1 MRNGVLA
8 NRRWLTFAFL
18 FLLLWPLGGLG
29 PSAAELRWAA
39 AWGAAPDSTGPS
51 VSSKTV
57 RQIARV
63 TIGGSHVRLRLSNLL
78 GAGPLSIGS
87 VRVAIHAGG
96 SAIQHETG
104 RAVTFAARPGV
115 TIPKGADALSDP
127 LEFPV
132 KALARV
138 AVSIHV
144 LDDGGTSTI
153 HGTAL
158 QTAYMA
164 SGDATAATNFP
175 KGETD
180 NSRFFLT
187 DIEVAQ
193 VADART
199 LVILGDSITDG
210 VGSTGDANARWPDV
224 LATRLQADPALAS
237 IAVVNAGIS
246 GNRILNDGRAPFIG
260 PSSLSRFD
268 RDVLGKPGVR
278 FVILL
283 QGSND
288 ISASDMLPTL
298 EDHVSAQQIIDGMKT
313 LIARAHAKG
322 IRIFGAT
329 LLPREGVGTPF
340 VNTDAGREKR
350 RLLNNWIR
358 TSGAFDAVIDFDG
371 VMIDPARPGY
381 LRPAFDSGDHLHPN
395 DAGYAA
401 MASAIDLRLFA
412 QQRNPR

>member
-1 MRNGVLA
+1 MTDVLLA
-8 NRRWLTFAFL
+8 SRPWRKSALA

-29 PSAAELRWAA
+29 TAHSASELRWAT

-51 VSSKTV
+51 LSSKTV
-57 RQIARV
+57 RQIAKLS
-63 TIGGSHVRLRLSNLL
+63 IGGSHVRLRLSNLF

-96 SAIQHETG
+96 SAIQRDTD

-132 KALARV
+132 KALSQL

-144 LDDGGTSTI
+144 RDDGGTSTI

-158 QTAYMA
+158 QTAYIA
-164 SGDATAATNFP
+164 SGDATAATGVS

-180 NSRFFLT
+180 TSRYFLT
-187 DIEVAQ
+187 DIEVAA
-193 VADART
+193 VADVRA

-210 VGSTGDANARWPDV
+210 VGSTEDGNARWPDV

-246 GNRILNDGRAPFIG
+246 GNRLLNDGRAPFIG

-268 RDVLGKPGVR
+268 RDVLGRPGVR

-283 QGSND
+283 QGGND
-288 ISASDMLPTL
+288 ISAADMLPTP
-298 EDHVSAQQIIDGMKT
+298 EDHVSAQQIIDGIKT

-322 IRIFGAT
+322 IKIFGAT
-329 LLPREGVGTPF
+329 LLPREGVGKPF
-340 VNTDAGREKR
+340 VNTDAGRAKR
-350 RLLNNWIR
+350 QEVNDWIR
-358 TSGAFDAVIDFDG
+358 TSGAFDAVIDFER
-371 VMIDPARPGY
+371 VMTDPARPGH
-381 LRPAFDSGDHLHPN
+381 LLPAFDSGDHLHPN

-412 QQRNPR
+412 QDK

>member
-1 MRNGVLA
+1 M
-8 NRRWLTFAFL
+8 NRSYAARGSHPPWCSCCCGRSET
-18 FLLLWPLGGLG
+18 LGTAHTA
-29 PSAAELRWAA
+29 PELRWTT
-39 AWGAAPDSTGPS
+39 AWGAAPGSTGPS
-51 VSSKTV
+51 LSSKTV
-57 RQIARV
+57 RQIARLS
-63 TIGGSHVRLRLSNLL
+63 IGGTHIRLRLSNLF

-87 VRVAIHAGG
+87 VRVAIPAGR
-96 SAIQHETG
+96 SAIQRDTDRE
-104 RAVTFAARPGV
+104 VTFTARPGV
-115 TIPKGADALSDP
+115 TIAKGGDALSDP

-132 KALARV
+132 KALAQL

-144 LDDGGTSTI
+144 RDDGGTSTI

-164 SGDATAATNFP
+164 GGDATAETVFVN
-175 KGETD
+175 GETD
-180 NSRFFLT
+180 DSRYFLT
-187 DIEVAQ
+187 DIEVAA
-193 VADART
+193 VADARAV
-199 LVILGDSITDG
+199 VILGDSITDG
-210 VGSTGDANARWPDV
+210 VGSTEDGNARWPDV

-268 RDVLGKPGVR
+268 RDVVARPGVR

-288 ISASDMLPTL
+288 ISASDMLPTP
-298 EDHVSAQQIIDGMKT
+298 EDHVSAQQIIDGMKA
-313 LIARAHAKG
+313 LIARAQAKG

-329 LLPREGVGTPF
+329 LLPREGVGKPF
-340 VNTDAGREKR
+340 VNTDAGRAKR
-350 RLLNNWIR
+350 RAVNDWIR
-358 TSGAFDAVIDFDG
+358 TAGAFDAVIDFER
-371 VMIDPARPGY
+371 VMTDPARPGH

-412 QQRNPR
+412 QDR

>member
-1 MRNGVLA
+1 MIDVPLA
-8 NRRWLTFAFL
+8 SRPRLKSAL
-18 FLLLWPLGGLG
+18 VFLLLWPLGGLG
-29 PSAAELRWAA
+29 TAPAASELRWAT

-51 VSSKTV
+51 LSSKSV
-57 RQIARV
+57 RQIARLS
-63 TIGGSHVRLRLSNLL
+63 IGGSHVRLRLSNLF

-96 SAIQHETG
+96 SAIQRDTD
-104 RAVTFAARPGV
+104 RAVTFTARPGV

-132 KALARV
+132 KALAQL

-144 LDDGGTSTI
+144 RDDGGTSTI

-164 SGDATAATNFP
+164 SGDATAATGFS

-180 NSRFFLT
+180 TSRYFLT
-187 DIEVAQ
+187 DIEVAA
-193 VADART
+193 VADARA

-210 VGSTGDANARWPDV
+210 VGSTEDGNARWPDV

-268 RDVLGKPGVR
+268 RDVLGRPGVR

-288 ISASDMLPTL
+288 ISAADMLPTP
-298 EDHVSAQQIIDGMKT
+298 EENVSAQQIIDGMKA

-322 IRIFGAT
+322 IKIFGAT
-329 LLPREGVGTPF
+329 LLPREGVGKPF
-340 VNTDAGREKR
+340 VNTDAGRAKR
-350 RLLNNWIR
+350 RVVNDWIR
-358 TSGAFDAVIDFDG
+358 TSGAFDAVIDFDR
-371 VMIDPARPGY
+371 VMTDPARPGH

-401 MASAIDLRLFA
+401 MASVIDLRLFA
-412 QQRNPR
+412 QDK

>member
-1 MRNGVLA
+1 MNNIPRAGRL
-8 NRRWLTFAFL
+8 RLTSALVFV
-18 FLLLWPLGGLG
+18 LLWPLGGQG
-29 PSAAELRWAA
+29 TAQPAPELRWVT
-39 AWGAAPDSTGPS
+39 AWGAAPSSSGPS
-51 VSSKTV
+51 LSSKTV
-57 RQIARV
+57 RQIARLS
-63 TIGGSHVRLRLSNLL
+63 IGGSHIRLRLSNLF
-78 GAGPLSIGS
+78 GAGALSIGS
-87 VRVAIHAGG
+87 VRVAVHAGG
-96 SAIQHETG
+96 SAIQRETD

-115 TIPKGADALSDP
+115 TIPKGGDALSDP

-132 KALARV
+132 RALAQL

-144 LDDGGTSTI
+144 RDDAGTSTI
-153 HGTAL
+153 HLTGL
-158 QTAYMA
+158 QTAHIA
-164 SGDATAATNFP
+164 SGDAAAATTFV

-180 NSRFFLT
+180 DSRYFLT
-187 DIEVAQ
+187 DIQ
-193 VADART
+193 VAAAAGVRT

-210 VGSTGDANARWPDV
+210 VGSSDDRNARWPDMLV
-224 LATRLQADPALAS
+224 TRLQADPALAS
-237 IAVVNAGIS
+237 IAVVNAGMS

-268 RDVLGKPGVR
+268 RDVLGQPGVR

-288 ISASDMLPTL
+288 ISAADMLPTP

-313 LIARAHAKG
+313 LIARAHANG
-322 IRIFGAT
+322 IKIFGAT
-329 LLPREGVGTPF
+329 LLPREGVGKPF
-340 VNTDAGREKR
+340 VNTDAGRAKR
-350 RLLNNWIR
+350 RAVNDWIR

-371 VMIDPARPGY
+371 VMTDPARPGY

-412 QQRNPR
+412 RDK

>member
-1 MRNGVLA
+1 MIREPLGWHP
-8 NRRWLTFAFL
+8 WLEASLL
-18 FLLLWPLGGLG
+18 FLLLWPLGDLG
-29 PSAAELRWAA
+29 TAHSAPELRWTP
-39 AWGAAPDSTGPS
+39 AWGASPGSTGPS
-51 VSSKTV
+51 LSSKTV
-57 RQIARV
+57 RQIARLS
-63 TIGGSHVRLRLSNLL
+63 IGGSHVRLRLSNRF

-87 VRVAIHAGG
+87 VRVAIHAGR
-96 SAIQHETG
+96 SAIQRDTD
-104 RAVTFAARPGV
+104 RAVTFTARPGV

-132 KALARV
+132 KALAQV

-144 LDDGGTSTI
+144 RDDGGTSTI

-164 SGDATAATNFP
+164 GGDATAATVFEA
-175 KGETD
+175 GETD
-180 NSRFFLT
+180 DSRYFLT
-187 DIEVAQ
+187 DIEVAA
-193 VADART
+193 VADARA

-210 VGSTGDANARWPDV
+210 VGSTTDGNARWPDV

-268 RDVLGKPGVR
+268 RDVLGRPGVR

-288 ISASDMLPTL
+288 ISASDMLPTP
-298 EDHVSAQQIIDGMKT
+298 EDHVSAEQIVDGMKA

-322 IRIFGAT
+322 IRIFGGT
-329 LLPREGVGTPF
+329 MLPREGVGKPF
-340 VNTDAGREKR
+340 VNTDAGRAKR
-350 RLLNNWIR
+350 RAVNDWIR
-358 TSGAFDAVIDFDG
+358 SSGAFDAVIDFER
-371 VMIDPARPGY
+371 VMTDPARPGH

-401 MASAIDLRLFA
+401 MASAIDLRLFV
-412 QQRNPR
+412 RDR